1 MNCSQGG
8 SLIMVECLD
17 LETSNF
23 EGYFYCYMLLQVWLL
38 INNKTED
45 KEESKSMN
53 KERKSK
59 NSLLHSLSI
68 A

>member
-17 LETSNF
+17 LETWNF

-53 KERKSK
+53 
-59 NSLLHSLSI
+59 
-68 A
+68 